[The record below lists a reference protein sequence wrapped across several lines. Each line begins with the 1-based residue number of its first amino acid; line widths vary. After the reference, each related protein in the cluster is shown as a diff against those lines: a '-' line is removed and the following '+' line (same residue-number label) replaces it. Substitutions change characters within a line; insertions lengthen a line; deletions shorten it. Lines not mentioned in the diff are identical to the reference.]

1 MRSIQGI
8 DVDMV
13 ITAME
18 ISDTFEGQWWL
29 DPTTGQVE
37 MTGED
42 VDDSV
47 PEWELEER
55 GAVPIPP
62 DDSHR
67 GYRDMQDFIATLD
80 DEQVRA
86 TLHHAIEGK
95 RPYRR
100 FKDAIYHYPKIRDD
114 WYAFHQNRMRHH
126 AITWLVA
133 EELIDPAEAQQA
145 LAEG

>member
-8 DVDMV
+8 DIDML

-18 ISDTFEGQWWL
+18 ISDSFEGQWWL
-29 DPTTGQVE
+29 DPATGQVE

-42 VDDSV
+42 VDDSL
-47 PEWELEER
+47 PRWELEEH

-62 DDSHR
+62 DDPQR
-67 GYRDMQDFIATLD
+67 GYRDMKDFIATLD

-86 TLHHAIEGK
+86 ALMHAIEGK

-100 FKDAIYHYPKIRDD
+100 FKDAVYQYPKVRDD
-114 WYAFHQNRMRHH
+114 WYAFHQQRMRHH

-133 EELIDPAEAQQA
+133 EGLVDPAEARWA
-145 LAEG
+145 LTRG